1 MPNGNIRY
9 YFEFVI
15 KLHIDDEAVL
25 RTICNTLNIGR
36 VVLRPKYNTCSF
48 EVGSEKELRILIN
61 LLDKYTLMG
70 DKYLDYL
77 NFREA
82 FFLYFE
88 RPGLVTESL
97 KTKIEELG
105 ANHNTKRV
113 STALPS
119 DYKRVIS
126 DYKLLGFIEG
136 DGSFIIQTRGL
147 TPKFEIELTYTQKPL
162 LIEIQSYLV
171 SKFAS
176 ENGALNQIPSTKGG
190 IKIRDI
196 KAKGN
201 SKPTVRLEITGIDLL
216 HNYFNMFLS
225 KLDFY
230 SRKKEDFKTFCFI
243 CKTLHSKAHINNKE
257 VIDLLLKL
265 SKEMNGARLSTNI
278 STDKV
283 LIDKV
288 KTSEDE
294 EALVPESNK

>member
-1 MPNGNIRY
+1 MSNGNTRY

-25 RTICNTLNIGR
+25 RTIRDTLNIGR
-36 VVLRPKYNTCSF
+36 VALRPKYNTCSF

-88 RPGLVTESL
+88 RPGLVTDSL
-97 KTKIEELG
+97 IAKIEELR

-113 STALPS
+113 STVLPS
-119 DYKRVIS
+119 EYKRVIS
-126 DYKLLGFIEG
+126 DYKLLGLIEG
-136 DGSFIIQTRGL
+136 EGSFIIQRQGL
-147 TPKFEIELTYTQKPL
+147 TPKFEIELIFTQKPL
-162 LIEIQSYLV
+162 LMEIQSYLV

-176 ENGALNQIPSTKGG
+176 ESGAINQISCTKGG
-190 IKIRDI
+190 IKIRDL
-196 KAKGN
+196 KAKKGN

-216 HNYFNMFLS
+216 HNYFNVFLS
-225 KLDFY
+225 KLNFY
-230 SRKKEDFKTFCFI
+230 SKKKEDFKTFCFI

-257 VIDLLLKL
+257 VMDLLLKL
-265 SKEMNGARLSTNI
+265 SKEMNGARLSTNK
-278 STDKV
+278 STDKT
-283 LIDKV
+283 LTDKV
-288 KTSEDE
+288 NTSEDE
-294 EALVPESNK
+294 EALV